1 MGHRPPAQQEIAES
15 LPLSG
20 EGMRL
25 IPGGSDVELRSRA
38 TTAVVGTMV
47 QDGELATAP
56 STGEPVHPMVF
67 LLPRLEEH
75 PTEYFLSAKH
85 ANLLMPLFISIR
97 IGLTSVPLLFV

>member
-38 TTAVVGTMV
+38 TTAVVGTIV

-56 STGEPVHPMVF
+56 SPQASQITTGSSF
-67 LLPRLEEH
+67 FPRLEEH
-75 PTEYFLSAKH
+75 PTVTIKSFHFGKLS
-85 ANLLMPLFISIR
+85 PLVEPRGF
-97 IGLTSVPLLFV
+97 